1 MSSATMSAPPVE
13 IVDLRESPT
22 EVTKPVVR
30 VDHTSEG
37 FKDLFTTD
45 LAAIQR
51 RIDTST
57 RYRELIQ
64 AELIQK
70 INEKVH
76 TMTYKEFEY
85 YITVTL
91 CVDDLEYRCLAMYQ
105 NIYYNDPRITD
116 IIELFNRDEPHI
128 DDSDV
133 IYFGLQV
140 LWLYRVNAEVAGIIS
155 SDDY

>member
-30 VDHTSEG
+30 VDGTSEG
-37 FKDLFTTD
+37 FKDLFSTD
-45 LAAIQR
+45 LATIQR
-51 RIDTST
+51 RIDTSPL
-57 RYRELIQ
+57 YRDLIR

-76 TMTYKEFEY
+76 TMTYKEFEH
-85 YITVTL
+85 YITVIL

-105 NIYYNDPRITD
+105 NIYYNDPRMTD